1 MVTGSLARRYARAVL
16 EIGTANG
23 NLDKIGADLRSL
35 AKAMRES
42 AELVTALTNPAI
54 RRADRRR
61 VIDGLLEKIGAEP
74 HTRSLV
80 RLLLD
85 GERLG
90 SVEAISREVD
100 AMIEAR
106 SGRMSAEVTSAR
118 PLDAGQ
124 LSQII
129 TALEKLSGKK
139 VAVTRREDPDLLG
152 GVVARLGDTVY
163 DGSLR
168 TQLRTLRDELTSSTS
183 GSASSSSSS
192 RSGSAP
198 AGDLAK

>member
-16 EIGTANG
+16 QIGTANG
-23 NLDKIGADLRSL
+23 NLDKIGGDLRSL

-61 VIDGLLEKIGAEP
+61 VIDGLLQAIGAEL
-74 HTRSLV
+74 HSKNLV
-80 RLLLD
+80 YLLLD
-85 GERLG
+85 GERLS

-106 SGRMSAEVTSAR
+106 SGRMSAELTSAR

-129 TALEKLSGKK
+129 TALERLSGKK
-139 VAVTRREDPDLLG
+139 VAVTKREDPDLLG
-152 GVVARLGDTVY
+152 GVVAKLGDTVY

-168 TQLRTLRDELTSSTS
+168 TQLRTLRDELTSGGAAP
-183 GSASSSSSS
+183 GSPRDLTAP
-192 RSGSAP
+192 GSP
-198 AGDLAK
+198 RN

>member
-61 VIDGLLEKIGAEP
+61 VIDGLLERIGADQL
-74 HTRSLV
+74 TRNLV
-80 RLLLD
+80 YLLLD
-85 GERLG
+85 GERLS

-139 VAVTRREDPDLLG
+139 VAVTNREDPNLLG
-152 GVVARLGDTVY
+152 GVVAKLGDTIY

-168 TQLRTLRDELTSSTS
+168 TQLRTLRDELTSSG
-183 GSASSSSSS
+183 GSASASP
-192 RSGSAP
+192 R
-198 AGDLAK
+198 DLAK

>member
-23 NLDKIGADLRSL
+23 NLDKIGADLRAL
-35 AKAMRES
+35 AKPMHES
-42 AELVTALTNPAI
+42 AELVTVLTNPAI

-61 VIDGLLEKIGAEP
+61 VIDGLLERIGAAP
-74 HTRSLV
+74 HSKNLV
-80 RLLLD
+80 YLLLD
-85 GERLG
+85 GERLA
-90 SVEAISREVD
+90 SLEAISREVD
-100 AMIEAR
+100 VMIEAKA
-106 SGRMSAEVTSAR
+106 GRMAAEVTSAR

-139 VAVTRREDPDLLG
+139 VAVTHREDPDLLG
-152 GVVARLGDTVY
+152 GVVAKLGDTVY

-168 TQLRTLRDELTSSTS
+168 TQLRVLRDDLTS
-183 GSASSSSSS
+183 GGA
-192 RSGSAP
+192 AP
-198 AGDLAK
+198 GAPRESQIPRT